1 MTNFL
6 RELKEWMIT
15 WLHIIGGAILIGI
28 IVYIVV
34 VYLYPI
40 AMMAG
45 IALGGR
51 L

>member
-1 MTNFL
+1 MLN
-6 RELKEWMIT
+6 EIKEWMIT
-15 WLHIIGGAILIGI
+15 WLHIIGGAILIGV

-45 IALGGR
+45 IAVGSKM
-51 L
+51 

>member
-1 MTNFL
+1 MNNL
-6 RELKEWMIT
+6 WGEMKEWMIT

-45 IALGGR
+45 IALGR
-51 L
+51 SL